1 MGHRTTKWNR
11 ESDIEQL
18 NARWAGLTFAND
30 FVFGAV
36 LKSNLDICR
45 RLLQCVLEI
54 PIQRVELVAPRRSIS
69 PALGAKSIRL
79 DAYVNDD
86 SGRVFDVE
94 MQQSTALQLPKRARY
109 YQAAMDTEQLD
120 KGADYEQLPETFVI
134 FFCTFDPFGR
144 GLRRYTYRQACMEDG
159 SFSPWDGTERVYLNA
174 VGTSGSVG
182 DELQGVLD
190 YLSGHNE
197 KENELVRDIKGAVTQ
212 VLSSE
217 DKRRDFVNMELK
229 LMDARRHAMAEG
241 RKEGLEEGRA
251 AGLAE
256 GRAEGRN
263 DTLSMLAKVSAELE
277 KRGRESELARAIAE
291 PDFLEALCREFGIE

>member
-1 MGHRTTKWNR
+1 MEQQQYNTNWQR
-11 ESDIEQL
+11 ESDVEQL
-18 NARWAGLTFAND
+18 IARWSGLTFSND
-30 FVFGAV
+30 FIFGAV

-45 RLLQCVLEI
+45 RLLQCVLEV
-54 PIQRVELVAPRRSIS
+54 PIRRVELVAPQREIS
-69 PALGAKSIRL
+69 PALGAKSVRL

-94 MQQSTALQLPKRARY
+94 MQQSAALQLPKRARY

-144 GLRRYTYRQACMEDG
+144 GLKRYTYRQACVEDC
-159 SFSPWDGTERVYLNA
+159 SFVPWDGTERVYLNA
-174 VGTSGSVG
+174 VGTNGTVNE
-182 DELQGVLD
+182 ELQGVLD

-197 KENELVRDIKGAVTQ
+197 VGNDLVRDIKGAVTQ

-217 DKRRDFVNMELK
+217 EKRRDFVNMELK

-241 RKEGLEEGRA
+241 RREGLEAGR
-251 AGLAE
+251 AE

-263 DTLSMLAKVSAELE
+263 STLDLLAKVSAELE
-277 KRGRESELARAIAE
+277 RRGRGSELSRAVAE
-291 PDFLEALCREFGIE
+291 PEYLDALCKEFDIK